1 MKKIYIIAIV
11 SAAICGILLYSFFSG
26 YEKKTTEVPE
36 KSEQRTEQVV
46 VATQDIPAYSELKR
60 EMLKVVSV
68 PEGSSHKNAVHTIEE
83 AVGKITEREIASEEQ
98 ILSNKIYETGDS
110 GTSLSYQIPKG
121 MRAMTTTVT
130 LEQDVA
136 GYLEEGDLIDLIAT
150 VPPEKGNTV
159 VLSAVKILRLGEVT
173 ARGSGQVNSNITLLL
188 TPKQCITWAELKTKS
203 VSGFFV
209 ALREKTDKS
218 N

>member
-36 KSEQRTEQVV
+36 KSEQRTEQIV
-46 VATQDIPAYSELKR
+46 VASQDIPAYSELKR

-68 PEGSSHKNAVHTIEE
+68 PEGSSHKNAAHTIEE
-83 AVGKITEREIASEEQ
+83 AVGKITEREITSEEQ
-98 ILSNKIYETGDS
+98 ILLNKIYETGDS

-121 MRAMTTTVT
+121 MRAMTTTVS

-150 VPPEKGNTV
+150 VPQKGNTV

-173 ARGSGQVNSNITLLL
+173 ARGSEQVNTNITLLL
-188 TPKQCITWAELKTKS
+188 TPKQCITLANLKS
-203 VSGFFV
+203 ESGFFV
-209 ALREKTDKS
+209 TLREKTDKS